1 MLTGIRGDGMAN
13 LVFFDQS
20 HTYEVDGEP
29 VPSVS
34 EVTRFLSREIYG
46 DITQFQLDNA
56 AERGTA
62 VHKALEVLDK
72 YSEVE
77 AAEDIVQTLMSRL
90 LEYKEPEK
98 LLRMT
103 PQELQSYAMRAVF
116 NMALDRK
123 RRLMREQ
130 AWITQPAEEDYT
142 DLGDFQDMEMKELLY
157 RLVARLPEKEREVM
171 ELYLEDPELTQ
182 EEIAQRLGL
191 HRITVNR
198 RYKRAVKIMRI
209 LYRTQEYDT

>member
-1 MLTGIRGDGMAN
+1 MGREESEAVTALVEWLYTEFYKCMVLRIIGIVGR
-13 LVFFDQS
+13 
-20 HTYEVDGEP
+20 
-29 VPSVS
+29 
-34 EVTRFLSREIYG
+34 
-46 DITQFQLDNA
+46 
-56 AERGTA
+56 
-62 VHKALEVLDK
+62 
-72 YSEVE
+72 E

-98 LLRMT
+98 LLRME

-116 NMALDRK
+116 NMAMDRK
-123 RRLMREQ
+123 RRIRREQ
-130 AWITQPAEEDYT
+130 ALSIQPSEEDYT

-171 ELYLEDPELTQ
+171 ELCLEDPELTQ

>member
-1 MLTGIRGDGMAN
+1 MVLRIIGIVGR
-13 LVFFDQS
+13 
-20 HTYEVDGEP
+20 
-29 VPSVS
+29 
-34 EVTRFLSREIYG
+34 
-46 DITQFQLDNA
+46 
-56 AERGTA
+56 
-62 VHKALEVLDK
+62 
-72 YSEVE
+72 E

-98 LLRMT
+98 LLRME

-116 NMALDRK
+116 NMAMDR
-123 RRLMREQ
+123 RRRIRREQ
-130 AWITQPAEEDYT
+130 ALSIQPAEEDYT

>member
-1 MLTGIRGDGMAN
+1 MIQEEVYKRDAGYESMDREESEALTALVEGLYTEFYKCMVLRVIGIVGRD
-13 LVFFDQS
+13 
-20 HTYEVDGEP
+20 
-29 VPSVS
+29 
-34 EVTRFLSREIYG
+34 
-46 DITQFQLDNA
+46 
-56 AERGTA
+56 
-62 VHKALEVLDK
+62 
-72 YSEVE
+72 

-98 LLRMT
+98 LLRME

-116 NMALDRK
+116 NMAMDRK
-123 RRLMREQ
+123 RRIRREQ
-130 AWITQPAEEDYT
+130 ALSIQPAEEDYT

-157 RLVARLPEKEREVM
+157 HLVAKLPKKEQDVM
-171 ELYLEDPELTQ
+171 ELCLEDPELTQ
-182 EEIAQRLGL
+182 EEIAQKLGL

>member
-1 MLTGIRGDGMAN
+1 MGREESEALTALVEGLYTEFYKCMVLRVIGIVGRD
-13 LVFFDQS
+13 
-20 HTYEVDGEP
+20 
-29 VPSVS
+29 
-34 EVTRFLSREIYG
+34 
-46 DITQFQLDNA
+46 
-56 AERGTA
+56 
-62 VHKALEVLDK
+62 
-72 YSEVE
+72 

-103 PQELQSYAMRAVF
+103 PQELQNYAMRAVF

-123 RRLMREQ
+123 RKILREQ

-157 RLVARLPEKEREVM
+157 HLVSCLPEKEREVM
-171 ELYLEDPELTQ
+171 ELRIEDPELTQ

-198 RYKRAVKIMRI
+198 RYRRAIKLMRL
-209 LYRTQEYDT
+209 LYRRQGCDT